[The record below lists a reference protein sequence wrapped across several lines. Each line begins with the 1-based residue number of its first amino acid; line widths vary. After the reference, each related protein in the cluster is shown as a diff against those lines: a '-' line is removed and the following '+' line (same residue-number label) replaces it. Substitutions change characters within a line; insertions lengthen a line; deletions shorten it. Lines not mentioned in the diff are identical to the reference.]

1 MCIPLNNE
9 NQGLRCTHT
18 HKLKQ
23 QFRNSADSNHPLAT
37 AIFPMNLGGGFAAF
51 CITKALQKAPPTP
64 HKVGKWRKIH
74 RESDLPS
81 WKVFLENPIGKY
93 LKQVVFC

>member
-9 NQGLRCTHT
+9 NQGLRCTHA

-23 QFRNSADSNHPLAT
+23 QFRSSADSNHPLAT
-37 AIFPMNLGGGFAAF
+37 AISPRIGGLAAF

-74 RESDLPS
+74 RESDLQS

-93 LKQVVFC
+93 LKQAFFF